1 MAWLR
6 PLCPHCGFDD
16 EWNFYVFLVEDR
28 IVRVEPAT
36 GAYDFAR
43 VQSTYMVT
51 VQVVTTG
58 ITPQLATSARLREA
72 EKELLHP
79 VRRLHTQWSGTPR
92 RYAAVAST
100 WPRPS
105 LCFRQS
111 ASPPRS
117 ACQSSPYAR
126 ARRDGSPLSR
136 IIRRFNACDLHERP
150 QRLTPLQDVST
161 RPRGL
166 EHTTSAAASNNRS
179 TFGAVGSCRTET
191 SSVAACPRAPDATT

>member
-1 MAWLR
+1 M
-6 PLCPHCGFDD
+6 
-16 EWNFYVFLVEDR
+16 Y
-28 IVRVEPAT
+28 
-36 GAYDFAR
+36 
-43 VQSTYMVT
+43 QSAAIRAVVIRKPKAGGVSLVT

-92 RYAAVAST
+92 RDAAVAST

-105 LCFRQS
+105 SCFRQS

-126 ARRDGSPLSR
+126 ARRDGSPSQ
-136 IIRRFNACDLHERP
+136 P
-150 QRLTPLQDVST
+150 YY
-161 RPRGL
+161 
-166 EHTTSAAASNNRS
+166 
-179 TFGAVGSCRTET
+179 
-191 SSVAACPRAPDATT
+191 SS

>member
-1 MAWLR
+1 MNLSGR
-6 PLCPHCGFDD
+6 DMT
-16 EWNFYVFLVEDR
+16 VFFNICRFFSHYNAHV
-28 IVRVEPAT
+28 V
-36 GAYDFAR
+36 
-43 VQSTYMVT
+43 VT

-79 VRRLHTQWSGTPR
+79 VRRLHTPWSGTPR

-105 LCFRQS
+105 SCFRQS

-126 ARRDGSPLSR
+126 ARRDGSPSQ
-136 IIRRFNACDLHERP
+136 P
-150 QRLTPLQDVST
+150 YYSSVQRLRPARSYKTPNT
-161 RPRGL
+161 
-166 EHTTSAAASNNRS
+166 
-179 TFGAVGSCRTET
+179 
-191 SSVAACPRAPDATT
+191 

>member
-1 MAWLR
+1 MKSLDRLHEAAALHI
-6 PLCPHCGFDD
+6 PSGGF
-16 EWNFYVFLVEDR
+16 EVEA
-28 IVRVEPAT
+28 ISHQGVAT
-36 GAYDFAR
+36 G
-43 VQSTYMVT
+43 VT

-92 RYAAVAST
+92 RYAAVVST

-105 LCFRQS
+105 SCFRHS

-126 ARRDGSPLSR
+126 ARRDGSPSQPYYL
-136 IIRRFNACDLHERP
+136 NVA
-150 QRLTPLQDVST
+150 
-161 RPRGL
+161 
-166 EHTTSAAASNNRS
+166 
-179 TFGAVGSCRTET
+179 RTKPW
-191 SSVAACPRAPDATT
+191 SP

>member
-1 MAWLR
+1 MPTKKPRGQELTREQQRANQALHSRRLR
-6 PLCPHCGFDD
+6 IEHVNSSVKRCRI
-16 EWNFYVFLVEDR
+16 VKDR
-28 IVRVEPAT
+28 IRLWKEGVRDLVMELCCALHN
-36 GAYDFAR
+36 
-43 VQSTYMVT
+43 VT

-58 ITPQLATSARLREA
+58 ITPQLAPSVRLGEA

-105 LCFRQS
+105 SCFRQS

-126 ARRDGSPLSR
+126 AHRDGSTALRRCLSMSR
-136 IIRRFNACDLHERP
+136 HVP
-150 QRLTPLQDVST
+150 
-161 RPRGL
+161 
-166 EHTTSAAASNNRS
+166 
-179 TFGAVGSCRTET
+179 AV
-191 SSVAACPRAPDATT
+191 